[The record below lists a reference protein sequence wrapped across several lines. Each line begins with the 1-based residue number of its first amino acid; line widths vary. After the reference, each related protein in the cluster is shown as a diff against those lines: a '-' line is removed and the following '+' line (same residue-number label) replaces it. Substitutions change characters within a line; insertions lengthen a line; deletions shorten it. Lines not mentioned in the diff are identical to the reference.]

1 MGDSATG
8 LERTIIEASAL
19 LVTLLFIVAQVG
31 KGSTTTGFMEW
42 LSAIGFFFIG
52 AIAVSAFSM
61 WEEHSTTA
69 TRFLRAFAFL
79 LFFVG
84 LLFIAATFLGWSV
97 PTNGCVIAIFFGYAI
112 IGGVGMAYSEHRR
125 LRKLKEPMIS

>member
-1 MGDSATG
+1 MDIEGFFDHVNHQHLKAF
-8 LERTIIEASAL
+8 LMERIADGYI
-19 LVTLLFIVAQVG
+19 
-31 KGSTTTGFMEW
+31 MEW

-69 TRFLRAFAFL
+69 TRFLSAFAFL

-84 LLFIAATFLGWSV
+84 LLVIAATFLGWSV
-97 PTNGCVIAIFFGYAI
+97 PTNGYVIAIFFGYAI